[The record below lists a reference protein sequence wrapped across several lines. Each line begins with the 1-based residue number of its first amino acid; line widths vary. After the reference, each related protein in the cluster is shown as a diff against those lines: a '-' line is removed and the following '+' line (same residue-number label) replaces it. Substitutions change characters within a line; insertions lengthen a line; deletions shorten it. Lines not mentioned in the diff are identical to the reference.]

1 MVYAVILCGIV
12 LLPYVLGFS
21 GLFYAAG
28 ATVLSGLFLAM
39 CIALAMASEAQR
51 NRLAGMTFVYSIFYL
66 FLLFVLL
73 PADKLMSW
81 FMSDDKQGIEPI
93 WTEELLKQRR
103 KRAAIMAVALL
114 LFVGLFFWVTLVKL
128 GANVAAR
135 SL

>member
-1 MVYAVILCGIV
+1 
-12 LLPYVLGFS
+12 
-21 GLFYAAG
+21 
-28 ATVLSGLFLAM
+28 
-39 CIALAMASEAQR
+39 
-51 NRLAGMTFVYSIFYL
+51 
-66 FLLFVLL
+66 
-73 PADKLMSW
+73 
-81 FMSDDKQGIEPI
+81 MSDDKQGIEPI